1 MKDSYLQL
9 VISNRFLFRWLHRP
23 VIQYRMI
30 NALCKPNCC
39 LLGTIE
45 LQRNSSRP
53 FSPSNFHHQSLLPD
67 VFKQTSSKLNADC
80 MCGIK
85 QNGGRGLGVL
95 KWRHTLYKSLT
106 FLDFSQ
112 SKRIRQLPKID
123 ANESS
128 WVETENLQRR
138 GSLVPAY
145 YFLRVCIYTI
155 NDVCLIAKHEAVTEM
170 GIQYKPCAVISHAI
184 LHGCPD
190 LSWNT
195 RSISGIQLW
204 IRSF

>member
-1 MKDSYLQL
+1 MLFIGNHRTPAEQQPSIFTLQL
-9 VISNRFLFRWLHRP
+9 SSPKSAPWRIQTNIVWIQCELHVR
-23 VIQYRMI
+23 
-30 NALCKPNCC
+30 
-39 LLGTIE
+39 
-45 LQRNSSRP
+45 
-53 FSPSNFHHQSLLPD
+53 D
-67 VFKQTSSKLNADC
+67 QTKWRTGS
-80 MCGIK
+80 
-85 QNGGRGLGVL
+85 GVL

-106 FLDFSQ
+106 FLDFRQ

-123 ANESS
+123 ASESS
-128 WVETENLQRR
+128 WVETGNLQRR

-190 LSWNT
+190 LSWTT
-195 RSISGIQLW
+195 RSISGNKLW
-204 IRSF
+204 VRSFYISF